1 MPHNYARCGAALQN
15 ALAWQR
21 TARATAE
28 RRHLQTAE
36 TCLQIAIE
44 AFRAMTL
51 ADLTAVE
58 RAHLRALESRAQT
71 EALAE
76 HTRAAIRSSV
86 ELLRE
91 ITDPTA

>member
-1 MPHNYARCGAALQN
+1 MPHNYARCIAALNN

-21 TARATAE
+21 IARTTAE
-28 RRHLQTAE
+28 RRHIATAE
-36 TCLQIAIE
+36 TCLSVALE

-51 ADLTAVE
+51 ADLTAAE
-58 RAHLRALESRAQT
+58 RAYLRALEGRA
-71 EALAE
+71 EADNLAE
-76 HTRAAIRSSV
+76 QSRGAIRSSL